1 MYPDLFYAWGVPA
14 VILAAALAFAVLTVV
29 VAPYGRHNRPGWGP
43 GVRARFGWVM
53 MELPSPVCFLLAYVG
68 GDHATEIYPLIFLAA
83 YQLHYVHRTLVFPLL
98 MRGEDKHNPVATL
111 ALAVTFNSV
120 NGLLCG
126 HAVSQYVH
134 YGADWGRDPR
144 FLLGSALFLF
154 GLAINLH
161 SDAILRDL
169 RRPGESAYRVPHGGF
184 FRWVS
189 CPNYLGEIIEW
200 CGWALATW
208 SGAGLAFAVF
218 TAANLAPR
226 ALSNQRW
233 YRERF
238 EDYPRERRALVP
250 YLW

>member
-1 MYPDLFYAWGVPA
+1 MYPDRFYDWGVPIVIFSA
-14 VILAAALAFAVLTVV
+14 VASFAMLTAMT
-29 VAPYGRHNRPGWGP
+29 APYGRHSRPGWGP
-43 GVRARFGWVM
+43 IVRARFGWVM

-68 GDHATEIYPLIFLAA
+68 GDHAGEPYPLLFMAA

-98 MRGEDKHNPVATL
+98 MRGDNKHNPVATI

-126 HAVSQYVH
+126 LAVSQYAH
-134 YGADWGRDPR
+134 YGPDWARDPR
-144 FLLGSALFLF
+144 FLLGALLF
-154 GLAINLH
+154 VTGFAINLH
-161 SDAILRDL
+161 SDAILRGL
-169 RRPGESAYRVPHGGF
+169 RRPGESGYSVPHGGL

-208 SGAGLAFAVF
+208 SGAGLAFAIF
-218 TAANLAPR
+218 TIANLAPR

-238 EDYPRERRALVP
+238 QDYPGERRALIP
-250 YLW
+250 YFW